1 MGGRFTLSDDSHG
14 VEQIALN
21 YGRAWSNNVLR
32 AGLTELYCLAPTAD
46 STKVH
51 DSRFPA
57 ACWERKQV
65 VDLAGHA
72 FFQT

>member
-14 VEQIALN
+14 VEQVALN
-21 YGRAWSNNVLR
+21 YTRAWSNNVLR
-32 AGLTELYCLAPTAD
+32 AGITELFHLAPTAD

-51 DSRFPA
+51 DDRFPDV
-57 ACWERKQV
+57 CWVRTSV
-65 VDLAGHA
+65 ADLATHA